1 MRSSVY
7 SKHRGWK
14 RLYST
19 DLSRDRQIRRG
30 KEELELSKSRS
41 NKRLNRAHLGSE
53 CQLIN
58 KGRERVC
65 DSFYC
70 PRSMAQGCC
79 LTRL

>member
-19 DLSRDRQIRRG
+19 DLSRDEQIRRG
-30 KEELELSKSRS
+30 QEVES